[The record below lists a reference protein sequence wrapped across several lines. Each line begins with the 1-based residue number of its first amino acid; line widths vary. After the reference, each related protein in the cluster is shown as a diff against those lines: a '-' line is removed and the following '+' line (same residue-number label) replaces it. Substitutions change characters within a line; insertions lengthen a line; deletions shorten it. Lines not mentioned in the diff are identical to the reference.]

1 MILAG
6 ERCPIKKCYYKSR
19 EYGLC
24 LAFFEGTSRKTYN
37 FTASKQL
44 CEDNH
49 GRLSI
54 LDTKNKSLWVAR
66 FIQTNTSK
74 SWRIMKI
81 VWMSMMVIVVV
92 TMMIALM
99 ALVYI
104 IYTYVNKRVE
114 LAQRGIAL

>member
-6 ERCPIKKCYYKSR
+6 ESCPIKKCYYKNR
-19 EYGLC
+19 EHGLC
-24 LAFFEGTSRKTYN
+24 LAFFEGTNRRTYSY
-37 FTASKQL
+37 TASKQL

-54 LDTKNKSLWVAR
+54 LDTKNKTLGVAR
-66 FIQTNTSK
+66 MIQANTSK

-92 TMMIALM
+92 TMMIALIV
-99 ALVYI
+99 LVYI
-104 IYTYVNKRVE
+104 MYMYVNKGVE
-114 LAQRGIAL
+114 LAQRGTAL